1 MNNIIYDNFMDFS
14 IRFDTLPDRERGVI
28 MGFGVFDGVHPGHR
42 LILRNVC
49 EMAAETGAVPAAVTF
64 VPHPRAVLGM
74 EAPELIISVEE
85 RLEELRNAGAEA
97 TGIIPFTPDFGAMA
111 PEKFLEELLNAPEF
125 TLKGICVGEDW
136 RFGKGGSGDAGMLE
150 EFCRRN
156 GLLFRSVERLR
167 YEGINIS
174 SSTVREL
181 AGKGRISEAARIL
194 GREVTLSGKVV
205 KGFGVAGKEL
215 NAPTAN
221 LELSHG
227 LILPDGVF
235 AGEAVTEEGSFP
247 AVFNIGFAPTYEVK
261 KRRIEIHLLNFSG
274 DLYGRKLKVKVLE
287 FLRPER
293 KFSGPEAL
301 REQITHDI
309 AQACVIY
316 NKKRQTQEGLQ

>member
-1 MNNIIYDNFMDFS
+1 
-14 IRFDTLPDRERGVI
+14 
-28 MGFGVFDGVHPGHR
+28 
-42 LILRNVC
+42 
-49 EMAAETGAVPAAVTF
+49 
-64 VPHPRAVLGM
+64 
-74 EAPELIISVEE
+74 
-85 RLEELRNAGAEA
+85 
-97 TGIIPFTPDFGAMA
+97 
-111 PEKFLEELLNAPEF
+111 
-125 TLKGICVGEDW
+125 
-136 RFGKGGSGDAGMLE
+136 
-150 EFCRRN
+150 
-156 GLLFRSVERLR
+156 VERLR

-221 LELSHG
+221 LALSHG